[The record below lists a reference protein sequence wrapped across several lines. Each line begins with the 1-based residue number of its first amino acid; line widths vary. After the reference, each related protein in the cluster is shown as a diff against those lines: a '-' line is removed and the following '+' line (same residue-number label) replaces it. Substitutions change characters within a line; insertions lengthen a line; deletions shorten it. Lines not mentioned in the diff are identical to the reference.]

1 MTSRTINRWIYVLF
15 SDQPQSKLR
24 LIRRRAPLHIR
35 YFLVGPQ
42 VLIRILVTVQT
53 PRHTEWLLLS
63 HDWHLVDVAMT
74 TGTAHSGTEM
84 HGVIEISVV
93 RQFVNTFPSN
103 WLRCSPAF
111 PNRQKLLTLRQDQVV
126 TIHTGSC
133 WRHIGMRGF
142 FDIVVAV
149 AAIHSQV
156 TRMQLVA
163 ECHRLHRPVA
173 YVSIPRREKIPD
185 KRHHHHRD

>member
-15 SDQPQSKLR
+15 SDQSQSKLR

-35 YFLVGPQ
+35 YFLVRTQ
-42 VLIRILVTVQT
+42 VLIRVLVTVQT

-63 HDWHLVDVAMT
+63 HDRHLGNVAMT
-74 TGTAHSGTEM
+74 TGTAHSGTEV

-93 RQFVNTFPSN
+93 GQFVNTFPSN
-103 WLRCSPAF
+103 WLRCPPAL
-111 PNRQKLLTLRQDQVV
+111 PYRQKLLALRQDQIV
-126 TIHTGSC
+126 TVHTGSC
-133 WRHIGMRGF
+133 WRYVGVWRF

-149 AAIHSQV
+149 TAIHSQV

-163 ECHRLHRPVA
+163 ERYRLHRPVA

-185 KRHHHHRD
+185 KRHHRHRN